1 MIVASPTTTP
11 HTLQLL
17 FEPTPLGE
25 ALVAAYCAMQ
35 LENLWKPDL
44 RGVIERNITA
54 IARRQR
60 TMQEVLTQGIA
71 AFRYALQVGVQGET
85 GVLHATLHTPG
96 RTCRMLL
103 PSRGSCHRRLG
114 GFFLEELV
122 RE

>member
-1 MIVASPTTTP
+1 MEQHGIGTDATVAEHIQKQIDRGYAIKDGQVCMTGVCVVAYDKSHQMWLTTIT
-11 HTLQLL
+11 QLL

-60 TMQEVLTQGIA
+60 SMQQVLTEGIA
-71 AFRYALQVGVQGET
+71 AFRYG
-85 GVLHATLHTPG
+85 
-96 RTCRMLL
+96 
-103 PSRGSCHRRLG
+103 
-114 GFFLEELV
+114 
-122 RE
+122 